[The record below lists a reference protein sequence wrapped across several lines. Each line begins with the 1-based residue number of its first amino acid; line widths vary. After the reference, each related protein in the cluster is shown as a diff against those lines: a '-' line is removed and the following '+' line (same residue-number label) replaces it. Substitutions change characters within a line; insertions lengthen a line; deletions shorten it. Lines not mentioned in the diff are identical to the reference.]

1 MIAGT
6 AGTARLDL
14 VYYQNPER
22 SISALDSPLK
32 GTKSLRTNFVSSTP
46 TRQRRENAGRRLISK
61 PDMESKHP
69 IIAAARL
76 K

>member
-32 GTKSLRTNFVSSTP
+32 GTKSLRTNFVSFDAHKTTP
-46 TRQRRENAGRRLISK
+46 RKRRKASYQQ
-61 PDMESKHP
+61 
-69 IIAAARL
+69 A
-76 K
+76 